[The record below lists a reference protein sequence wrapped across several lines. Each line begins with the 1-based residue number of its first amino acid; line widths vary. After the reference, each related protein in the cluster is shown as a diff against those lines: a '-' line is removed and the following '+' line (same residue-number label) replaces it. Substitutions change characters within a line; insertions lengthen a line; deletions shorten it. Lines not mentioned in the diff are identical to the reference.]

1 MERLF
6 SKINVVSSGRLL
18 RREKKAQARNQ
29 IKMMRKRRRKERNT
43 MTKKKRMNMTA
54 RENNQT
60 GINHRQL
67 FK

>member
-18 RREKKAQARNQ
+18 RRERKDRVRTQ
-29 IKMMRKRRRKERNT
+29 IKMRRKRRRKERNT

>member
-18 RREKKAQARNQ
+18 RRERKGRVRTQ
-29 IKMMRKRRRKERNT
+29 IKMRRKRRRKERNT

-54 RENNQT
+54 RENNQI